1 MPLDAVPPTQQIA
14 ASSEP
19 ARGMLERLY
28 SRARAIAPTA
38 EEGTSYGMPAL
49 RYRGR
54 PLISVVETKAG
65 YSVFP
70 FSPAVVES
78 VLPFVAGFSTTKGG
92 IRFTDALPIPDAA
105 FDGLVS
111 GRVAEI
117 DEALGR

>member
-1 MPLDAVPPTQQIA
+1 MEPVPPTQQIA
-14 ASSEP
+14 SSDEP

-28 SRARAIAPTA
+28 ARARAIAPTA

-54 PLISVVETKAG
+54 PLISVVATKAG

-92 IRFTDALPIPDAA
+92 IRFSEAQPLPDAA
-105 FDGLVS
+105 FDGLVAN
-111 GRVAEI
+111 RVAEI
-117 DEALGR
+117 DDALGRP